1 MCLFKRLMIL
11 FPWLLPL
18 PFLHPSRV
26 VLWFWINRC
35 FKMFLNSVEIPQV
48 SLTEVTSDPLK
59 LFLMIKLFL
68 YPAEPSPPLI
78 LCFLCLGCVSLENIA
93 ISICWWKDEMN
104 SMAKGYHS
112 DIGLEKSP
120 WGWKCTFLPSAPG
133 SSEPLPSLCFS
144 SRETTVWA
152 AHTCPGEMEALVNA
166 LEASWMWQRS
176 PTVWFPHYTFHLS
189 KP

>member
-11 FPWLLPL
+11 FPWFLPL
-18 PFLHPSRV
+18 PFLHLSSV
-26 VLWFWINRC
+26 VLWFWVNKC

-68 YPAEPSPPLI
+68 YPAEPSPPLV
-78 LCFLCLGCVSLENIA
+78 LCFLAAWVWRMLLFPFVGG
-93 ISICWWKDEMN
+93 EMKQTLWPN
-104 SMAKGYHS
+104 SN
-112 DIGLEKSP
+112 IGLEKSP
-120 WGWKCTFLPSAPG
+120 WGWKCIFLPSAPG

-144 SRETTVWA
+144 SRETSVWA

-166 LEASWMWQRS
+166 LEASWTWQRS
-176 PTVWFPHYTFHLS
+176 PTVWFPHYTSHLS